1 MPKGRISKGNEM
13 SSYMYIL
20 KCSDGSFYTGSTREL
35 DKRVQEHNMGMGA
48 NYTKKRRPV
57 ELVYFEEFQRVDD
70 AFAREKQIQGWS
82 RSKKNALIQGQFGRL
97 TALSR
102 SGTSKHETKIA

>member
-1 MPKGRISKGNEM
+1 MSKGRITKGNEM

-97 TALSR
+97 TDLSR
-102 SGTSKHETKIA
+102 SGTSKQETKIA